1 MTDRYNDGDFV
12 IIRVYISAV
21 DRMCSSEWICINDDL
36 LSIKENEKL
45 KTQDYAKAGRTYS
58 NRNNIQQLIERF

>member
-12 IIRVYISAV
+12 MVRVYISAV
-21 DRMCSSEWICINDDL
+21 DRMCRSEWICINDDL

-45 KTQDYAKAGRTYS
+45 KTQDYAKGR
-58 NRNNIQQLIERF
+58 